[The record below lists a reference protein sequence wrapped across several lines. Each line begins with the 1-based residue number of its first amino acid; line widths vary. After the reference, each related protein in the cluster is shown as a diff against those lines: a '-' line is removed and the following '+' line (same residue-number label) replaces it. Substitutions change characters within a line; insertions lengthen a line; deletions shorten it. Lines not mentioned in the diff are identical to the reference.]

1 MAEKKRAD
9 QIGVGGYFEPYVF
22 TVTPEIN
29 RQFLEAMEDNH
40 ERYTKDTKLGPAIV
54 HPSLLIVNSNIT
66 RSPSFYLPPGVA
78 CIHAKEDKLQ
88 FINPG
93 RVGSTFT
100 VHYSVVDVYEKRA
113 KQYQVKQVLITDE
126 NGLEIIRR
134 KFSDVYFYGEVK

>member
-22 TVTPEIN
+22 TVTPEVN
-29 RQFLEAMEDNH
+29 RQFLEAMEDYH

-54 HPSLLIVNSNIT
+54 HPSLFIVNSNVT

-78 CIHAKEDKLQ
+78 CVHAKEDKVQ

-93 RVGSTFT
+93 RVGSTFS
-100 VHYSVVDVYEKRA
+100 VHYSVVDVYERRGR
-113 KQYQVKQVLITDE
+113 QYQVKEVLITDE
-126 NGLEIIRR
+126 DGLEIIRR
-134 KFSDVYFYGEVK
+134 KFSDIYSSGEVK